1 MYNYRCPNCSILLSL
16 PQNINEPKCPSCGHI
31 CKIEHDTIKDAP
43 CQALGAYSQSNSIYN
58 QYPKEPDLFENGQS
72 GKSRGLAGLF
82 AILLGW
88 LGVHY
93 FYVNKPTGGLLCIL
107 LTFITCGLWN
117 FISLIQGII
126 ILTMRQSEFEQK
138 YINSYSS
145 FPLF

>member
-93 FYVNKPTGGLLCIL
+93 FYVNKPTGGGIMHPSNIHHMRTMEFHIL
-107 LTFITCGLWN
+107 
-117 FISLIQGII
+117 
-126 ILTMRQSEFEQK
+126 
-138 YINSYSS
+138 NSGNNY
-145 FPLF
+145 FNHATKRI